1 MITDIRKKKIYEN
14 IEDRK
19 IKMILGKAF
28 KDFSESEVAIL
39 IQETVRLYPMTRR
52 FDEKTFG
59 ILNDNKDNEHFLDLL
74 KDKIK
79 GTKK

>member
-28 KDFSESEVAIL
+28 KTMDENEVATA
-39 IQETVRLYPMTRR
+39 IQDIVRLFPKTRR
-52 FDEKTFG
+52 FDEKTFHV
-59 ILNDNKDNEHFLDLL
+59 LNCNKDNGHFLGLL
-74 KDKIK
+74 RDRLS
-79 GTKK
+79 